1 MSRSLPPPP
10 PNFAPE
16 QLPLARN
23 SRYQRPRRAVVWWAL
38 LLGLLVG
45 IGGGV
50 FFAWVIAPVQETETL
65 PRQLNAVAK
74 ADYVVAVA
82 LRFGYDS
89 DLSRA
94 VDALIA
100 LRLGNDPF
108 QGVADIACQLA
119 STGYVDS
126 TAGIRALRSLQIFYR
141 LQGKA
146 GCADALVDD
155 ATPIAVLTVVV
166 ATSTPTLAPPP
177 PTKTATPSSGTPA
190 PIVEIVPTTR
200 PRQQY
205 VGDIVTTFCSARQ
218 SGTIEVFVQ
227 DYDGQGIPGQVIR
240 VRWDGGTDDFVT
252 GLKPERDTGYADFTM
267 EAGFNYTIDMP
278 AQSDPLAQPIIAETC
293 LTSDG
298 AEALKSYRVIF
309 SLQ

>member
-16 QLPLARN
+16 QIPLDRN
-23 SRYQRPRRAVVWWAL
+23 SRYQRPRRFLSAWGVFFGIVA
-38 LLGLLVG
+38 GLVG
-45 IGGGV
+45 GL

-65 PRQLNAVAK
+65 PRQLDAQAK
-74 ADYVVAVA
+74 ADYVVAIA
-82 LRFGYDS
+82 LRFAYDS
-89 DLSRA
+89 DLNRA
-94 VDALIA
+94 VEELIA

-108 QGVADIACQLA
+108 QGVAEIACQLA

-126 TAGIRALRSLQIFYR
+126 TSGIRALRTLQTFYR
-141 LQGKA
+141 LQGKS

-155 ATPIAVLTVVV
+155 ATPIAVVTVIVS
-166 ATSTPTLAPPP
+166 TPTPTLAPP
-177 PTKTATPSSGTPA
+177 PTKTATPVGTPA
-190 PIVEIVPTTR
+190 PVVEIVPTTR

-205 VGDIVTTFCSARQ
+205 EGDIVTTFCSARQ

-227 DYDGQGIPGQVIR
+227 DFQGDGIPGQTIR
-240 VRWDGGTDDFVT
+240 VRWDGGSDDFAT
-252 GLKPERDTGYADFTM
+252 GLKPERDRGYADFTM
-267 EAGFNYTIDMP
+267 EPGLNYTIDMP
-278 AQSDPLAQPIIAETC
+278 GQSDPVASPITAEPC

-298 AEALKSYRVIF
+298 QEAIKSYRVIF